1 LTHDEMGMMT
11 DDEMA
16 ELEAAE
22 GEEFDRLFL
31 EHMIEHH
38 EGAIVMSDRVLEEG
52 EDPEVAGL
60 AAVIAAQEAEID
72 QMREWLQ
79 EWGLI

>member
-1 LTHDEMGMMT
+1 MGMMT

-22 GEEFDRLFL
+22 GDEFDRLFL

-38 EGAIVMSDRVLEEG
+38 EGAIVMSQQVLEDG

-60 AAVIAAQEAEID
+60 AQAVIAAQEAEIE
-72 QMREWLQ
+72 QMRDWQQ
-79 EWGLI
+79 EWGLA